1 MFPFGSVTGRPT
13 LLRLKFPLGIMTSS
27 ASLTTPEEL
36 GAAFR
41 AARIARG
48 LRLEDLA
55 LAAGVGRRF
64 LGELERGKP
73 TVRLAETLRV
83 AEALGVSI
91 TMNDPHA

>member
-1 MFPFGSVTGRPT
+1 MNIVHATMATLCQNARVTETPRFPR
-13 LLRLKFPLGIMTSS
+13 
-27 ASLTTPEEL
+27 
-36 GAAFR
+36 AAFK

-64 LGELERGKP
+64 VGELERGKP

-91 TMNDPHA
+91 TVSDPHA

>member
-1 MFPFGSVTGRPT
+1 MFPS
-13 LLRLKFPLGIMTSS
+13 GIMSS
-27 ASLTTPEEL
+27 SVSVSTPEEL
-36 GAAFR
+36 GAALK

-83 AEALGVSI
+83 AGALGVSI
-91 TMNDPHA
+91 TVSDRHA

>member
-1 MFPFGSVTGRPT
+1 VIVNAVVFPI
-13 LLRLKFPLGIMTSS
+13 GIMTSS
-27 ASLTTPEEL
+27 ISMSTPEEL
-36 GAAFR
+36 GAAFK
-41 AARIARG
+41 AARTARG

-83 AEALGVSI
+83 AQALGVSI

>member
-1 MFPFGSVTGRPT
+1 MFPGGNMSSSLSVT
-13 LLRLKFPLGIMTSS
+13 
-27 ASLTTPEEL
+27 TPDEL
-36 GAAFR
+36 GAALK

-91 TMNDPHA
+91 SVSDRNA